1 MTPDPETGPTAGRAY
16 PYHSGWRVLTCGAV
30 FFGLLGAAGAAM
42 LYAGYQQHL
51 AGRLPVAVALWVIG
65 LFGTPMLFF
74 AFYAVYAAVRDSVAP
89 PLLRVTPGSL
99 LLPAILRQRTC
110 EPVEDDDRRGLDRL
124 DPPPAQPE
132 EVPFSAIRRVR
143 REGAHAP
150 ASHRLM
156 IVHDLSPQSLVIE
169 AGMMNPEDFDELEAA
184 LRAAV
189 PAAFAPAPPCPHP

>member
-1 MTPDPETGPTAGRAY
+1 MTPDPVTGPAAGRAY

-30 FFGLLGAAGAAM
+30 FFGLLGAAGVVM

-51 AGRLPVAVALWVIG
+51 AGRLPIAVALWVIG

-74 AFYAVYAAVRDSVAP
+74 ALFSVYAAVRDSVAP

-99 LLPAILRQRTC
+99 LLPAILRQPTC
-110 EPVEDDDRRGLDRL
+110 EPAADDERR
-124 DPPPAQPE
+124 DPPPAHPE
-132 EVPFSAIRRVR
+132 VVPFSAIRRVR
-143 REGAHAP
+143 REGGHAP
-150 ASHRLM
+150 ASHRLT

-169 AGMMNPEDFDELEAA
+169 AGLMNPADFDELESA

-189 PAAFAPAPPCPHP
+189 PAAFAAAPSCPHP